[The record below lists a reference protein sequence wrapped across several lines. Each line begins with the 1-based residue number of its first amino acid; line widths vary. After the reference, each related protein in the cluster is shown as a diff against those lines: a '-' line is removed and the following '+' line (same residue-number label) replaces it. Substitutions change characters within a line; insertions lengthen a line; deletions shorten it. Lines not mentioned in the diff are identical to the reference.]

1 MHVERQRVDE
11 TWVTD
16 GAQVGAG
23 GLRAATALGTRSRV
37 CLCGARGASGSPCG
51 ARSSLFPTRAQCVG
65 APSPGPSAALRASHP
80 PWVGLRGCAFGRAG
94 LRRASP
100 RGAWL
105 SGTGWGPGAS
115 PASPPGP
122 GRPTPWA
129 PALGLLLAPHFVSDR
144 SAAAGRDP
152 RLAAGERVA
161 APHTPGRAPRGLR
174 QDVVSPFLQRGFS
187 ELAAQSA
194 RYDSRRGPR
203 WFYLGR
209 TLEDR
214 TLRRR
219 SHRTRPRAV
228 RAQETLV
235 APFSATPRP
244 SENLVF
250 RVGSYTWRLEWGHG
264 GRFLGRPSSHGP
276 RACA

>member
-1 MHVERQRVDE
+1 MRPRPLAL
-11 TWVTD
+11 
-16 GAQVGAG
+16 GLACACAG
-23 GLRAATALGTRSRV
+23 HAGRAARPVGHV
-37 CLCGARGASGSPCG
+37 
-51 ARSSLFPTRAQCVG
+51 ARSPPQGLSTW
-65 APSPGPSAALRASHP
+65 APRPLGSSHP
-80 PWVGLRGCAFGRAG
+80 PWAGLCGCAFGRPG

-100 RGAWL
+100 RSAWL

-122 GRPTPWA
+122 GHPRPPGGRRPSGFSSRPTSRPTEAWRPGGTRA
-129 PALGLLLAPHFVSDR
+129 HVG
-144 SAAAGRDP
+144 
-152 RLAAGERVA
+152 LAAGERVA

-194 RYDSRRGPR
+194 RYDSRRGTR
-203 WFYLGR
+203 WFYLGL

-214 TLRRR
+214 TLRGR

-228 RAQETLV
+228 RAQEILV

-244 SENLVF
+244 SESLVF
-250 RVGSYTWRLEWGHG
+250 RVGSYTWRLEWGQG
-264 GRFLGRPSSHGP
+264 GHFLGHPSSHGP
-276 RACA
+276 HACA